1 MTDTSKFVDAPDD
14 EVLRELSEILA
25 RYPNAR
31 NDRRQLLALEAD
43 FDAHFCVRFGKK
55 FFRDVVERV
64 QADLERREAARLK

>member
-1 MTDTSKFVDAPDD
+1 MTDTSKFVDAPND

-31 NDRRQLLALEAD
+31 NDRAQLLALEAD
-43 FDAHFCVRFGKK
+43 LDAHFCVRFGKK

-64 QADLERREAARLK
+64 QADLERREAARRK